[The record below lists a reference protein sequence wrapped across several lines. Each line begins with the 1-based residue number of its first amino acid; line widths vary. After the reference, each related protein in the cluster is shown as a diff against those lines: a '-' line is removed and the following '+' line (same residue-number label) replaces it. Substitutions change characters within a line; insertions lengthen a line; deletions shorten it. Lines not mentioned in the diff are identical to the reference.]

1 MRQLTKEEYIETI
14 YDLQKAGGRAQT
26 GQIARVMEVRPPS
39 VTQMLVKLQEDGLVE
54 YEPYVGARLTRKGN
68 KLAKELLARHRVIAD
83 FLEILGIDREQAEKD
98 ACVIE
103 HHMSPTSAKRL
114 KQFVEFVQSAPRD
127 PQWVER
133 FRKYC
138 ETGERECSD

>member
-1 MRQLTKEEYIETI
+1 MKRLTREEYIEAI
-14 YDLQKAGGRAQT
+14 HVLQKPVGRAKT
-26 GQIARVMEVRPPS
+26 GQIAAHMGVRPPS
-39 VTQMLVKLQEDGLVE
+39 VTQMLIKLKDEGLVD
-54 YEPYVGARLTRKGN
+54 YEPFVGAKLTPKGN
-68 KLAKELLARHRVIAD
+68 ALARELMARHKVIAD
-83 FLEILGIDREQAEKD
+83 LLEILGIDRETAEKD

-103 HHMSPTSAKRL
+103 HHMSRESAARL

-138 ETGERECSD
+138 EGGEAR